1 MGHKEAGG
9 VGPSQRQAQPS
20 LTGFNYFRVR
30 NLGWVNMPDVYAFVY
45 FDFLFVLL
53 VVDDD
58 IVVLVKL

>member
-1 MGHKEAGG
+1 MGH
-9 VGPSQRQAQPS
+9 SQRQAQPR

-30 NLGWVNMPDVYAFVY
+30 NLGWVNTPDVYAFVY

-58 IVVLVKL
+58 VVVLVKL